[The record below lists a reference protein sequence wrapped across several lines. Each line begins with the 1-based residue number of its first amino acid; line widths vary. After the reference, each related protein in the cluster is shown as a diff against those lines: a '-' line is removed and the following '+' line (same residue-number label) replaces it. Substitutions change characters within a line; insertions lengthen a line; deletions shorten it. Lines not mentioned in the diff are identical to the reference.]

1 MTEAS
6 SGQAPGGVRFR
17 GEGPLG
23 LVTLDRPD
31 KLNAIDQPMI
41 AALHTALDALA
52 RDDAVRAIVVS
63 GEGRAFS
70 AGFDLSGGTAMG
82 DVGATRRLL
91 EADFDLILRFW
102 DCPKPTVAAVHG
114 YCLGGAFELAMACDL
129 TVASADCRL
138 GEPEPKF
145 GSGIVALILPW
156 LVGPKHAKELLLTG
170 EDRFSAQRAYEIG
183 LVNRVCAPETLMET
197 ATDLARRMAILDR
210 TAVSLTKQAI
220 NRSYDIMGMRQALL
234 AALETDVIIESTQ
247 TPESTEF
254 NRVLSEQGLKAALA
268 WRRERFG

>member
-1 MTEAS
+1 MNEPA
-6 SGQAPGGVRFR
+6 GLPCAGGVRTAIER
-17 GEGPLG
+17 PLG
-23 LVTLDRPD
+23 FVTLDRPD

-41 AALHTALDALA
+41 AALHTALDALE
-52 RDDAVRAIVVS
+52 RDDAVRAIVVT
-63 GEGRAFS
+63 GAGRAFS
-70 AGFDLSGGTAMG
+70 AGFDLSGGTASG

-91 EADFDLILRFW
+91 QADFDLILRFW

-145 GSGIVALILPW
+145 GSGIVALVLPW

-170 EDRFSAQRAYEIG
+170 EDRLSAQRAYEIG
-183 LVNRVCAPETLMET
+183 LVNRVCPADALLET
-197 ATDLARRMAILDR
+197 AMELARRMAILDR

-234 AALETDVIIESTQ
+234 AALETDVVIESTQ

-254 NRVLSEQGLKAALA
+254 NRVLAEQGLKAALA